1 MNSKLSKIL
10 GVAIVS
16 VCTVIAFHIVSA
28 QAQEAAPAAAAAPA
42 AVAPAAAA
50 PAAVAPAAEPAAAP
64 AATEPAAK
72 VPDAKPAVTS
82 ALELRKTGIVSVVK
96 DASGKVT
103 GLKLIVNM
111 YDIPLDEGSKPLENM
126 DGQKVRVTG
135 TFSNEGGKRMFYVKS
150 VEPVT
155 AEGAASSAV
164 KPAAAAPAAPA
175 APAK

>member
-10 GVAIVS
+10 GVAIVI
-16 VCTVIAFHIVSA
+16 VCTVMAFHTVSA
-28 QAQEAAPAAAAAPA
+28 QA
-42 AVAPAAAA
+42 
-50 PAAVAPAAEPAAAP
+50 PAAAP
-64 AATEPAAK
+64 AVAAPAVEAPAVAAPAEAPAATAP
-72 VPDAKPAVTS
+72 VAAAPEVKPAVTS

-103 GLKLIVNM
+103 GLKLIVNS
-111 YDIPLDEGSKPLENM
+111 YDIPLDEGSKPLESM

-150 VEPVT
+150 VEQAP
-155 AEGAASSAV
+155 AEGTTASPV
-164 KPAAAAPAAPA
+164 KPVEA

>member
-10 GVAIVS
+10 GVAIVI
-16 VCTVIAFHIVSA
+16 VCTVIAFHTVSA
-28 QAQEAAPAAAAAPA
+28 QDPAAAP
-42 AVAPAAAA
+42 AVAPAATAPVVAA
-50 PAAVAPAAEPAAAP
+50 P
-64 AATEPAAK
+64 
-72 VPDAKPAVTS
+72 DIKPAVTS

-96 DASGKVT
+96 DAGGKVT
-103 GLKLIVNM
+103 GLKLIVNS
-111 YDIPLDEGSKPLENM
+111 YDIPLDEGSKPLESM

-155 AEGAASSAV
+155 AEGTAALPA
-164 KPAAAAPAAPA
+164 KPVEA

>member
-10 GVAIVS
+10 GVAIVI
-16 VCTVIAFHIVSA
+16 VCTVIAFHTVSA
-28 QAQEAAPAAAAAPA
+28 Q
-42 AVAPAAAA
+42 
-50 PAAVAPAAEPAAAP
+50 EPAAAP
-64 AATEPAAK
+64 AAAPAVAAPAATAPA
-72 VPDAKPAVTS
+72 VAAPVEAPAAAPAATAPVAAAPDVKPAVTS

-96 DASGKVT
+96 DAGGKMT
-103 GLKLIVNM
+103 GLKLIVNS

-155 AEGAASSAV
+155 AEGT
-164 KPAAAAPAAPA
+164 AAAPAKPVEA

>member
-10 GVAIVS
+10 GVAIVV
-16 VCTVIAFHIVSA
+16 VCTVIAFQTVSA
-28 QAQEAAPAAAAAPA
+28 QDPAAAPA
-42 AVAPAAAA
+42 VAAPVAAAAVAAPAAAA
-50 PAAVAPAAEPAAAP
+50 PAEAP
-64 AATEPAAK
+64 AATAPVAAT
-72 VPDAKPAVTS
+72 PDVKPAVTS

-96 DASGKVT
+96 DAGGKVT
-103 GLKLIVNM
+103 GLKLIVNS
-111 YDIPLDEGSKPLENM
+111 YDIPLDEGSKPLESM

-155 AEGAASSAV
+155 AEGAAT
-164 KPAAAAPAAPA
+164 APAKPVEA